1 MVKLSMTAA
10 ATLLI
15 LCGTV
20 PAQEIVLY
28 DFYSPSFAPCRR
40 MEPTVAQLVA
50 AGYPVRKVN
59 IMGSSEEQA
68 IASQFQVTK
77 VPSFVMVVDGR
88 ETERVTGATSYACL
102 EQIVQRAAKTN
113 QPKKPPR
120 TPAPFGPTI
129 TSNPSGKVVNPWT
142 DPRSIPVRSGP
153 QTQPWPPGKLASQ
166 SSVKSASQN
175 GTRPSIYAGSPLA
188 TRTPRNKFLNPRP

>member
-1 MVKLSMTAA
+1 
-10 ATLLI
+10 
-15 LCGTV
+15 
-20 PAQEIVLY
+20 
-28 DFYSPSFAPCRR
+28 
-40 MEPTVAQLVA
+40 MEPTVAQLVT

-59 IMGSSEEQA
+59 IMGSAEEQA

-120 TPAPFGPTI
+120 TPAPFGPT
-129 TSNPSGKVVNPWT
+129 NP
-142 DPRSIPVRSGP
+142 
-153 QTQPWPPGKLASQ
+153 
-166 SSVKSASQN
+166 
-175 GTRPSIYAGSPLA
+175 
-188 TRTPRNKFLNPRP
+188 